1 MVSQFRIKSIIT
13 VPEEWL
19 LQVCTVALLRYI
31 LHFFFKK
38 HIVWHNKHVFFLSE
52 ETEAILTKHLLKT
65 VCSDI
70 TNIVVNVLGH
80 EHMLS
85 NSEEEENFTPEVC
98 IWSRKGC
105 GGGVSVSVKGTYM
118 YICIWERL
126 LVGNVWPMQ
135 DWAYLR
141 IIFWNT
147 CITLK
152 TEGYILIFIY

>member
-1 MVSQFRIKSIIT
+1 M
-13 VPEEWL
+13 
-19 LQVCTVALLRYI
+19 Y
-31 LHFFFKK
+31 
-38 HIVWHNKHVFFLSE
+38 FFLSE

-98 IWSRKGC
+98 IWSTKWW
-105 GGGVSVSVKGTYM
+105 GGGLSVYLLKGYTYM

-126 LVGNVWPMQ
+126 LVGNV
-135 DWAYLR
+135 
-141 IIFWNT
+141 
-147 CITLK
+147 
-152 TEGYILIFIY
+152 